1 MAKGRARRILIA
13 GGGIGGLAAALA
25 LQRRGFEV
33 VVFERADSLRD
44 GGAGLHIWSNG
55 VLALDYLGLA
65 DQVLEVAPVQHTAH
79 FTTDRGDVLGAWPVG
94 DFIERYGAPTIA
106 VERSVLH
113 GVLRD
118 ALEGS
123 PLRTGAQVVSFD
135 QDADGVT
142 VHFAD
147 GGSERGDLLI
157 GADGIHGAV
166 RDCMFGP
173 AHNRFSGYI
182 AWRGRAPM
190 EHADIPP
197 GTFNAVF
204 GPGTR
209 FTYYD
214 VAPGLVHW
222 MSVANGAPGGRDGAG
237 VRDMLLRRHEGW
249 AGPVADILRATPED
263 WILRGDVEGRK
274 PEKQWGKGRVTLLG
288 DAAHPITFN
297 IGQGACQALEDA
309 LVLAEYLA
317 EDSDSVG
324 ALRRYEEERRGRTGP
339 LQNIAWMIGKMGAVK
354 NPLLIKV
361 REAFMRKNWNTRA
374 FTAAEKD
381 QVAYG
386 LRWAKKDRAPVTG
399 RRD

>member
-1 MAKGRARRILIA
+1 
-13 GGGIGGLAAALA
+13 
-25 LQRRGFEV
+25 
-33 VVFERADSLRD
+33 
-44 GGAGLHIWSNG
+44 
-55 VLALDYLGLA
+55 
-65 DQVLEVAPVQHTAH
+65 
-79 FTTDRGDVLGAWPVG
+79 
-94 DFIERYGAPTIA
+94 
-106 VERSVLH
+106 
-113 GVLRD
+113 
-118 ALEGS
+118 
-123 PLRTGAQVVSFD
+123 
-135 QDADGVT
+135 
-142 VHFAD
+142 
-147 GGSERGDLLI
+147 
-157 GADGIHGAV
+157 
-166 RDCMFGP
+166 
-173 AHNRFSGYI
+173 
-182 AWRGRAPM
+182 
-190 EHADIPP
+190 
-197 GTFNAVF
+197 
-204 GPGTR
+204 
-209 FTYYD
+209 
-214 VAPGLVHW
+214 
-222 MSVANGAPGGRDGAG
+222 
-237 VRDMLLRRHEGW
+237 MLLRRHEGW

-324 ALRRYEEERRGRTGP
+324 ALRRYEEERRKRTGP

-399 RRD
+399 RAD